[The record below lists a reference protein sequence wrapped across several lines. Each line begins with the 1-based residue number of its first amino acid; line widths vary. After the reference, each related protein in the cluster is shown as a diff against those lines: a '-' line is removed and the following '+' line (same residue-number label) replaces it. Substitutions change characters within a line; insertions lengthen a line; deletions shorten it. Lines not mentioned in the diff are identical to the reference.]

1 EGEKIKALNL
11 EIYGQR
17 SLQADHFYTT
27 VLEIC
32 LSSDYNVIIQRGKH
46 MKINLISIGNSKG
59 IRIPSSVIKQCGL
72 GDELEMRVENGV
84 IVLAP
89 VRSVREGWSVAFE
102 KMVAVGD
109 DVSLVPD
116 ALENDFDAED
126 WTW

>member
-1 EGEKIKALNL
+1 
-11 EIYGQR
+11 
-17 SLQADHFYTT
+17 
-27 VLEIC
+27 
-32 LSSDYNVIIQRGKH
+32 

-89 VRSVREGWSVAFE
+89 VRSVREGWSPPLKKRPPA
-102 KMVAVGD
+102 GD
-109 DVSLVPD
+109 DPPLVPD
-116 ALENDFDAED
+116 ALQNEFDAES